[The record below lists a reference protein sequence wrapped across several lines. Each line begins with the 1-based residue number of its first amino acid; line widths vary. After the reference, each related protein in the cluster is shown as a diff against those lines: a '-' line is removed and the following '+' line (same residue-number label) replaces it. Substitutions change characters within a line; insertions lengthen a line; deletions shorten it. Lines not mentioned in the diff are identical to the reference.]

1 MKRTVTTITA
11 ALLGVASLAL
21 MPAITTASSHQSHSH
36 SAHNQAAH
44 GAAQEE
50 LKRVTTPVEIL
61 AVAPD
66 GASIEVDHPPIPQL
80 GWPAMQMSLNL
91 ADPALADGLAVGDKA
106 TVEIE
111 QLSAT
116 EYVISKITKE

>member
-1 MKRTVTTITA
+1 MKRTLTTIAVT
-11 ALLGVASLAL
+11 LLGVAGLAL
-21 MPAITTASSHQSHSH
+21 MPAAPSAASSHSH
-36 SAHNQAAH
+36 ATH
-44 GAAQEE
+44 GHAGHDTAQMNN
-50 LKRVTTPVEIL
+50 KRVSTPVEII

-66 GASIEVDHPPIPQL
+66 GTSIEVDHPPIPQL

-91 ADPALADGLAVGDKA
+91 ADPALAEGLAAGDKA

-116 EYVISKITKE
+116 EYVISKIKKD